1 MVNRYEL
8 KKQQQIELI
17 ITEIKIYNDMLSA
30 LHMFY
35 KPGLVSLKF
44 NQFIGKPL
52 ILKEDYFDGEN

>member
-1 MVNRYEL
+1 MIN
-8 KKQQQIELI
+8 K
-17 ITEIKIYNDMLSA
+17 EIKIYNDMLSA